1 MKQTIVFAFLGLIA
15 LSSALKVT
23 NEFYSGKASELKQPL
38 LDVLKTIDKEKQDDL
53 NTIEHAKAKVAAKEE
68 DAAEELKKLTA
79 AQKVAADA
87 MTAWKK
93 TQADLKT
100 REAEYSTNDETRTS
114 EEGKITE
121 IHAEIKKLAQA
132 GPTDGTI
139 GKMPKSVLAAAKIA
153 LTDLMETAHKE
164 KAEKAINLLQRSHA
178 KITEISGAFGILSKD
193 ISVER
198 KVDTSEVDAQKK
210 VVLNAKTAYE
220 QADSERVARQNA
232 KDEADDRV
240 ATAKSVLAHEQEE
253 YKKAQA
259 IRDDDIATIN
269 KAMAAIEELIK
280 VTEKHEA
287 GPNGEE
293 LLQITRKSA
302 GITKVR
308 ELIAA
313 MKADVAKEEKFQRM
327 MLLSVKDKYHKAVH
341 ARIAAAK
348 NYQAAVLA
356 FKAAEKKWI
365 DAYGS
370 YHRAETDLSQ
380 EIAVAEQERR
390 TINQVREM
398 LKKLQSA
405 EADVLGSCPVDK
417 IGAVCSGY
425 GDCKTNMTDPQRTKY
440 CSCKSGSGRTG
451 RDCSMCKFG
460 WKMATGELK
469 GFCKQV
475 YVPTVS
481 FIQTEAGSQYSVDDL
496 NNAVA
501 TMMQTGRHTETS
513 SGVEELLSGLE
524 KKLALKEAMMR
535 KERDNVKIKHDVAE
549 KANHAAKKHMAEMKE
564 LYKVAILAE
573 MKLRKHYMAI
583 YAMYKFEAPLRAQET
598 ALLTKLDNIM
608 IKLEGGEVHT
618 DTTLAPKEALKA
630 DNTHAPTEKA
640 HA

>member
-1 MKQTIVFAFLGLIA
+1 MG
-15 LSSALKVT
+15 
-23 NEFYSGKASELKQPL
+23 
-38 LDVLKTIDKEKQDDL
+38 
-53 NTIEHAKAKVAAKEE
+53 E

-114 EEGKITE
+114 EEGKITK
-121 IHAEIKKLAQA
+121 IHKEIKKLAQA
-132 GPTDGTI
+132 GPSDGTI
-139 GKMPKSVLAAAKIA
+139 GKMPASVLAAAKIA

-164 KAEKAINLLQRSHA
+164 KAEKAINLLQRGHA

-193 ISVER
+193 IIAER
-198 KVDTSEVDAQKK
+198 KVDTSAVDAQKK

-253 YKKAQA
+253 YKKTQA

-280 VTEKHEA
+280 VTQTHEA
-287 GPNGEE
+287 GPKGEE

-313 MKADVAKEEKFQRM
+313 MKADVAK
-327 MLLSVKDKYHKAVH
+327 
-341 ARIAAAK
+341 
-348 NYQAAVLA
+348 
-356 FKAAEKKWI
+356 
-365 DAYGS
+365 
-370 YHRAETDLSQ
+370 
-380 EIAVAEQERR
+380 QERR

-496 NNAVA
+496 NNTVA
-501 TMMQTGRHTETS
+501 TMMQIGRHTETS

-535 KERDNVKIKHDVAE
+535 KERDNVKIKHDEAE
-549 KANHAAKKHMAEMKE
+549 KANHAAKKHMGEMKE
-564 LYKVAILAE
+564 LYKAALLAE
-573 MKLRKHYMAI
+573 MKLRKQYMAI